1 MRWLPVLVVVVCGCN
16 NVFDLRATKL
26 ADSPPAP
33 PPIDAPPPAVCPAT
47 GTVPKFGDDLHQID
61 AKNCISYVVGDN
73 QIAVAQCNGAPARG
87 SVDGQLQP
95 VTLGSDVYDPP
106 RLAPD
111 GNTVIVDAYNA
122 TSLKYEMRVYAW
134 DGTGFGM
141 ATTYTP
147 PTDGAYAE
155 YFEFST
161 PSRGPD
167 QRVVYSDYN
176 NTTLQYE
183 LVEIGDPGN
192 GKWAEVGRSTL
203 INVDA
208 ETKDIMSI
216 TQASL
221 SPDGLRLLF
230 MAYTAYGTTWG
241 GGGVLLNSTT
251 SGTGTATGTTD
262 VVGYIGPGCQY
273 GTQVVMYADRA
284 STTSRFT
291 EAHVIDSIPDQL
303 GWPYM
308 TGDCGKLYFSALNRV
323 YYFKQLGQ

>member
-1 MRWLPVLVVVVCGCN
+1 MRWLPIVVVVCGCN
-16 NVFDLRATKL
+16 NIFDLRATRL
-26 ADSPPAP
+26 ADAPPTP
-33 PPIDAPPPAVCPAT
+33 PPIDAPPPPVCPAI
-47 GTVPKFGDDLHQID
+47 GTVPKFGDDLRQID
-61 AKNCISYVVGDN
+61 AKNCIGYVVGDN
-73 QIAVAQCNGAPARG
+73 QIAMAQCANAPARG
-87 SVDGQLQP
+87 PADGVMQP
-95 VTLGSDVYDPP
+95 VTLAADVYDPP

-111 GNTVIVDAYNA
+111 GNTVIVDAYNT
-122 TSLKYEMRVYAW
+122 TSARYEMRVYAW
-134 DGTGFGM
+134 DGTGFAM
-141 ATTYTP
+141 ATSYVP

-176 NTTLQYE
+176 SSTAQYE

-192 GKWAEVGRSTL
+192 GTWAEVGRSTL
-203 INVDA
+203 TNVDA
-208 ETKDIMSI
+208 ETKDILSI

-221 SPDGLRLLF
+221 SPDGLRLVF
-230 MAYTAYGTTWG
+230 MAYAAYGTTWG
-241 GGGVLLNSTT
+241 GGALTSST
-251 SGTGTATGTTD
+251 SNAGTAEGIA
-262 VVGYIGPGCQY
+262 YIGPGCLY

-291 EAHVIDSIPDQL
+291 DAHVIDSVPDQL

-308 TGDCGKLYFSALNRV
+308 TEDCGRIYFSALNRV